1 MEMMRAKTH
10 IRRLLVA
17 AVLVTL
23 PQAVAAQPPADAQPP
38 IAVVVECFANPEFVT
53 ITNNR
58 AKPIVVRQVSS
69 TYRPRAGEPFKLRQR
84 VKPGKRVIYTFGTG
98 KGKRGKRLS
107 RSFIFDNE
115 RASEGVLVKTDR
127 GRVKVRCGEVTNV
140 PLEPTPEPAAALPDD
155 PADIVAGEPVDA
167 LALLATLPVES
178 EVSDGYD
185 RALFKHWVD
194 ADGDGC
200 DTREE
205 VLIAE
210 SLTPVTKAGSCDI
223 ESGTWFSSFDGDT
236 ITNPASMDINHTVP
250 LEEAWQ
256 SGARHWTPERR
267 EAFAN
272 DLLDERSL
280 RAVSAGAN
288 RDQGEADPASWLP
301 ADQAVACEFVL
312 DWVAIK
318 ASWGLAVDQ
327 VERDVVGSTL
337 EACPDRMTTVVA
349 RDG

>member
-1 MEMMRAKTH
+1 MRMNTD
-10 IRRLLVA
+10 IGRLLLV

-23 PQAVAAQPPADAQPP
+23 PQAAAAQALAVAPPP
-38 IAVVVECFANPEFVT
+38 IAVEVECFENPEFVT

-58 AKPIVVRQVSS
+58 AKPIVVRQVGSS
-69 TYRPRAGEPFKLRQR
+69 YKPRAGEPFKLQQR
-84 VKPGKRVIYTFGTG
+84 VKPGKQVTYTFGTG

-107 RSFIFDNE
+107 RSFIFDNQ
-115 RASEGVLVKTDR
+115 RASEGVLVKTSR
-127 GRVKVRCGEVTNV
+127 GRVKVRCGDVTNV
-140 PLEPTPEPAAALPDD
+140 PTEPAPEPVEDTLLDE
-155 PADIVAGEPVDA
+155 PASIVAGAPTDA
-167 LALLATLPVES
+167 LAVLATLPVEP

-200 DTREE
+200 DTRAE
-205 VLIAE
+205 VLLVE
-210 SLTPVTKAGSCDI
+210 SLTPVTKAGRCDI
-223 ESGTWFSSFDGDT
+223 ESGMWFSPFDGDT
-236 ITNPASMDINHTVP
+236 LTNASSIDINHTVP

-280 RAVSAGAN
+280 RAVSSGAN
-288 RDQGEADPASWLP
+288 RDQGEADPSSWVP
-301 ADQAVACEFVL
+301 ADQAVACEFIL

-318 ASWGLAVDQ
+318 ASWGLAVDE
-327 VERDVVGSTL
+327 VERDAIASTL
-337 EACPDRMTTVVA
+337 EECPDRMTTVVV
-349 RDG
+349 RGT